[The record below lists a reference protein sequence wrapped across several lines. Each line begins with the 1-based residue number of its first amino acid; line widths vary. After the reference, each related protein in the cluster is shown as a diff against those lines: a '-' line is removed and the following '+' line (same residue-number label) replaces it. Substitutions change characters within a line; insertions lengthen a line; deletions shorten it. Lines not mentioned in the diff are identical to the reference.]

1 MALPNNGKG
10 PMDRPSDPTAA
21 PSSYSSTPSISQQQQ
36 QQQQQH
42 PQQQQLSFHSASS
55 TASPSTAFPSVS
67 ASDSPANP
75 PSIPSLHSR
84 RRRATLQGQQPLI
97 ITDPSVTSP
106 SAAPQHNAL
115 HHTIRNALI
124 DQPQPTPVGAHSM
137 PMELESV
144 PDLSRATAATTA
156 ARGDNPTTP
165 APITTDAYK
174 EFATQG
180 ALDSD
185 SKAARS
191 GNCLTTAINKLLGR
205 QKVVAKKSNRVIPI
219 SSSRSTPL
227 IQPETGKPFVSNSV
241 TTARYT
247 LWDFLPKQLYAQFSK
262 IANVYF
268 LFVASL
274 QMVPSWSPTGQ
285 YTTLVPLL
293 VFLSIA
299 IAHEGYDDYRRHRQD
314 NGENNQQANVFR
326 SYRNATNSIS
336 SQDYAQQQQGHLSSS
351 SPFPLSASASS
362 RYAFNAGGTSAA
374 ADSASS
380 PTELSITIPLTP
392 ALHSPTP
399 TPNLAVFQKIKWK
412 DVAVGD
418 IIRVDQN
425 DWVPADLI
433 LLHSAGPEGGCY
445 VETAALDGET
455 NLKQRQ
461 ALRVT
466 NDTISSPEDI
476 ACFAG
481 CAHTEQPN
489 QDLYNFEGYMEIGRG
504 QNLPRYPLSINQILL
519 RGTILRNTPY
529 VYGLVVFSGED
540 TKIRQN
546 GSKNVRTKAPSMQR
560 LINKVIIV
568 IFSIVIFLSALCTV
582 LSAVWNSRNDKPGR
596 LAWYLTAKGVFHS
609 DTASVLFGYIVLFNT
624 MIPISLYVTM
634 ELVKLL
640 QAYFIHHDLEMYD
653 PVSDTPAEART
664 SVINEELGQVSYLFS
679 DKTGTLTENIMVFRK
694 FCVAGHSFNH
704 DLDPESIQAA
714 TKLAQDNQDLLS
726 SEGHDHQRDQA
737 MEEDAGRRRVKYKS
751 KAGKVV
757 GKLRRSSHR
766 RHRDR
771 SNSGYQ
777 SLGAGK
783 ENVSEMETGLYSAG
797 YPDSV
802 HAGNKPS
809 YAETIVPCTPTSQL
823 VSFLKS
829 GARHAMTDRIRF
841 FLLAMA
847 LCHDAVPELMDESDP
862 TSFKYQAA
870 SPDENA
876 LVAGAKELGYV
887 FVDRSRGGVRVR
899 SLPTS
904 ADEEVKEE
912 YYEILN
918 IIEFSSKRKRMS
930 VIYKMPD
937 GQICLFTK
945 GADSIIL
952 ERVRDPQT
960 GFGDYPNMDSPMPF
974 TPDSQ
979 MYDGMDPLES
989 LEYSKSGKGR
999 KHTVERSSTSAAGV
1013 GGMKNRR
1020 DALDC
1025 IKDVGAGSGMGSED
1039 RHDTEEDDMAA
1050 YFFGQTPGWTQ
1061 SEMWE
1066 YQQTMDHIQE
1076 YATTGL
1082 RTLLYGHR
1090 FLSKE
1095 GYSQW
1100 SKQYSDAQSALEG
1113 RQEKLE
1119 QVAEL
1124 LEQNLDMTGATAIE
1138 DKLQVGVPETIDKLR
1153 RAGIRLW
1160 MLTGDKRETAINI
1173 GYSCRLIKDY
1183 SSTIILDVPT
1193 QAQAHRAL
1201 NKAMKDVSKGKSRH
1215 VVVVIDGATLGIV
1228 EQSTELMALFVELG
1242 IRADSVIC
1250 CRVSPAQKAIVV
1262 KTVRMRCKHMVT
1274 MAIGDGANDI
1284 AMIQEANVGIG
1295 ITGKEGLQAAR
1306 SSDYSIAQ
1314 FRFLERLLFV
1324 HGRWSYVRVSKFV
1337 LGTFYKC
1344 ATFYLTQGLFQI
1356 FTGFSGT
1363 SLYEQWTL
1371 SFYNTLFS
1379 SLPVMVVGMFE
1390 QDLKAS
1396 TLLLV
1401 PELYTFGQRNSG
1413 FSLMTYG
1420 TWMAAAVYHAI
1431 AALMVP
1437 LWIAGAIGKFGV
1449 EPDDEALF
1457 SMGLGVYTTIVLVVT
1472 FKIAYLETHNWSIMT
1487 HITSFLTIVA
1497 WFGYNTVYSFFYP
1510 IRTAGY
1516 HVRGVFQGLA
1526 GHLPF
1531 WLTIIVAFMI
1541 AMMPNVMAKI
1551 LKAQMFPSDV
1561 DLYQELEKDPD
1572 AVQRWKEWEA
1582 ELGNQGAEAEGVTGS
1597 KIQRRLSI
1605 AASIVSRQSSRHSV
1619 SSRRARSSKHQ
1630 REGTIRSDVAP
1641 SMTGEGIGRRS
1652 YDADGDRELGLGEGH
1667 DQVGDLWTPSGA
1679 PYRRGTSSSSHLT
1692 HDQQKTQR
1700 RSLSAHRAASSPGM
1714 VVGYND
1720 GYSSPGGP
1728 RSAPITMSAEAGL
1741 NSRHRGRALG
1751 RSSTTGGPFVYN
1763 DIALESTAHGY
1774 RS

>member
-1 MALPNNGKG
+1 MAQPNDHGEASAGQSILNH
-10 PMDRPSDPTAA
+10 
-21 PSSYSSTPSISQQQQ
+21 SSLTSQSTDIPQEQQQQ
-36 QQQQQH
+36 NVLLF
-42 PQQQQLSFHSASS
+42 PEDSPSLSASS
-55 TASPSTAFPSVS
+55 SPSTAFPLM
-67 ASDSPANP
+67 ADSPSTP
-75 PSIPSLHSR
+75 TIHSR
-84 RRRATLQGQQPLI
+84 RRRATMQGQQPSI
-97 ITDPSVTSP
+97 ITNSSP
-106 SAAPQHNAL
+106 NSTTAQTNNVSISKN
-115 HHTIRNALI
+115 TLI
-124 DQPQPTPVGAHSM
+124 DKPEPTPLQST
-137 PMELESV
+137 ELELGYV
-144 PDLSRATAATTA
+144 PESSKTTTTTTTTA
-156 ARGDNPTTP
+156 AEDSMVKIHLDGDSSKEQAFRDGSFEEPSIQAKRP
-165 APITTDAYK
+165 SGLSILIGKIT
-174 EFATQG
+174 
-180 ALDSD
+180 
-185 SKAARS
+185 
-191 GNCLTTAINKLLGR
+191 GR
-205 QKVVAKKSNRVIPI
+205 NRVVAKSNTRVIPI
-219 SSSRSTPL
+219 SSSRPTRL
-227 IQPETGKPFVSNSV
+227 IQPETGKPFVSNAV

-247 LWDFLPKQLYAQFSK
+247 FYDFLPKQLYAQFSK

-299 IAHEGYDDYRRHRQD
+299 MAHEGYDDYRRHRQD
-314 NGENNQQANVFR
+314 NVENNQQTNVFR

-336 SQDYAQQQQGHLSSS
+336 SQDFHNRSQSMSRNPDLNLTDVSSGSDDPS
-351 SPFPLSASASS
+351 SP
-362 RYAFNAGGTSAA
+362 AA
-374 ADSASS
+374 
-380 PTELSITIPLTP
+380 ELSINIPLTP
-392 ALHSPTP
+392 APFEP
-399 TPNLAVFQKIKWK
+399 TPNLALFQKIKWR
-412 DVAVGD
+412 DVSVGD

-433 LLHSAGPEGGCY
+433 LLHSAGAEGGCF

-461 ALRVT
+461 TLRVT
-466 NDTISSPEDI
+466 NDIINTPEDLVSLQ
-476 ACFAG
+476 G
-481 CAHTEQPN
+481 CAYTEHPN
-489 QDLYNFEGYMEIGRG
+489 QDLYNFEGYIQIGTG
-504 QNLPRYPLSINQILL
+504 KDLPRYPLSINQILL

-529 VYGLVVFSGED
+529 IYGLVVFSGED

-568 IFSIVIFLSALCTV
+568 IFSLVIFLSALCTV
-582 LSAVWNSRNDKPGR
+582 LSAVWNNRNSKPTHN
-596 LAWYLTAKGVFHS
+596 AWYLFNRHM

-640 QAYFIHHDLEMYD
+640 QAYFIHHDMEMYD

-664 SVINEELGQVSYLFS
+664 TVINEELGQVSYLFS

-704 DLDPESIQAA
+704 DLDPESVKA
-714 TKLAQDNQDLLS
+714 TAIDNQESITIDGHGHEAS
-726 SEGHDHQRDQA
+726 GSHEG
-737 MEEDAGRRRVKYKS
+737 ESVRRRSKYKS
-751 KAGKVV
+751 KAGKVAQ
-757 GKLRRSSHR
+757 KLRKSANRHSRKSST
-766 RHRDR
+766 
-771 SNSGYQ
+771 GYQ
-777 SLGAGK
+777 SLGGNK
-783 ENVSEMETGLYSAG
+783 DGITEMEAVSGS
-797 YPDSV
+797 YPESIMAD
-802 HAGNKPS
+802 KPS
-809 YAETIVPCTPTSQL
+809 YTDNIVPCTPTSQL
-823 VSFLKS
+823 VPFLRS
-829 GARHAMTDRIRF
+829 GARHAMVDRVRF

-887 FVDRSRGGVRVR
+887 FVDRSRGGIRVR
-899 SLPTS
+899 TLPSS
-904 ADEEVKEE
+904 AYEEPQEE

-930 VIYKMPD
+930 VIYRMPD

-952 ERVRDPQT
+952 ERVRDPKT
-960 GFGDYPNMDSPMPF
+960 GFSDFQNMDSPMPF
-974 TPDSQ
+974 TPASARGF
-979 MYDGMDPLES
+979 DGVDPLES

-999 KHTVERSSTSAAGV
+999 KHSVDRSSSSGAGV
-1013 GGMKNRR
+1013 GFGSNALKKN
-1020 DALDC
+1020 DGLNC
-1025 IKDVGAGSGMGSED
+1025 IKEDGADAGGGCSSS
-1039 RHDTEEDDMAA
+1039 EEDDIGA
-1050 YFFGQTPGWTQ
+1050 YFFGQTPGLVQ

-1090 FLSKE
+1090 FLTE
-1095 GYSQW
+1095 EEYSEW
-1100 SKQYSDAQSALEG
+1100 SKQYADAQSAIEG

-1119 QVAEL
+1119 DVAET

-1138 DKLQVGVPETIDKLR
+1138 DKLQDGVPETIDKLR

-1201 NKAMKDVSKGKSRH
+1201 NKAMKDVNKGKSRH
-1215 VVVVIDGATLGIV
+1215 VVVVIDGATLSIV

-1262 KTVRMRCKHMVT
+1262 KTVRARVKHTVT
-1274 MAIGDGANDI
+1274 LAIGDGANDI

-1324 HGRWSYVRVSKFV
+1324 HGRWSYVRISKFV

-1401 PELYTFGQRNSG
+1401 PELYTYGQRNSG
-1413 FSLMTYG
+1413 FSLASYG
-1420 TWMAAAVYHAI
+1420 IWMAAAVYQAF
-1431 AALMVP
+1431 ATLMVP
-1437 LWIAGAIGKFGV
+1437 LWISGAISKLGI
-1449 EPDDEALF
+1449 EPNDEALF
-1457 SMGLGVYTTIVLVVT
+1457 PMGVVVYTSIVFVVT
-1472 FKIAYLETHNWSIMT
+1472 IKIAYLETHNWSLVT
-1487 HITSFLTIVA
+1487 HITTFLTFAA
-1497 WFGYNTVYSFFYP
+1497 WFLYNTVYSFIYP
-1510 IRTAGY
+1510 VKTAGY
-1516 HVRGVFQGLA
+1516 HVRGSFQQLA
-1526 GHLPF
+1526 AHFPF
-1531 WLTIIVAFMI
+1531 WATVFAAATIAII
-1541 AMMPNVMAKI
+1541 PNIIAKI
-1551 LKAQMFPSDV
+1551 VKAQVSPTDV
-1561 DLYQELEKDPD
+1561 DLYQELEKDPE
-1572 AVQRWKEWEA
+1572 AVKRWKEWEE

-1605 AASIVSRQSSRHSV
+1605 AASIVSRQSSRHGAHSI
-1619 SSRRARSSKHQ
+1619 SSRRSRSKSRHN
-1630 REGTIRSDVAP
+1630 RDDTLESDYGLV
-1641 SMTGEGIGRRS
+1641 TGRRS
-1652 YDADGDRELGLGEGH
+1652 YDAHIGSFGEG
-1667 DQVGDLWTPSGA
+1667 VGEHWGA
-1679 PYRRGTSSSSHLT
+1679 HRRGASGSGGQTA
-1692 HDQQKTQR
+1692 QEQR
-1700 RSLSAHRAASSPGM
+1700 RQRYRSLM
-1714 VVGYND
+1714 
-1720 GYSSPGGP
+1720 
-1728 RSAPITMSAEAGL
+1728 
-1741 NSRHRGRALG
+1741 
-1751 RSSTTGGPFVYN
+1751 
-1763 DIALESTAHGY
+1763 GY
-1774 RS
+1774 RSNDIDIIDHSANVPKSAIQPNFPRTGPFGNQGSNDTYTANQDTTGRELQRASSTASAM

>member
-1 MALPNNGKG
+1 MASPHNG
-10 PMDRPSDPTAA
+10 REPSGQSFADPFSPAA
-21 PSSYSSTPSISQQQQ
+21 SSQNPISSSTDLTARSLSPDTANGIS
-36 QQQQQH
+36 
-42 PQQQQLSFHSASS
+42 SS
-55 TASPSTAFPSVS
+55 TT
-67 ASDSPANP
+67 
-75 PSIPSLHSR
+75 LHSR

-97 ITDPSVTSP
+97 ITTPTV
-106 SAAPQHNAL
+106 APPNNDSSDVRS
-115 HHTIRNALI
+115 RNSLI
-124 DQPQPTPVGAHSM
+124 DQPQPTPSGAYATE
-137 PMELESV
+137 MELGSVHNPSRTAAMTAEPMVEESSTTGPIPVNSFKEHSSADSV
-144 PDLSRATAATTA
+144 PTHTDPVRQPTSWVMSVVRKLTG
-156 ARGDNPTTP
+156 RGRVLT
-165 APITTDAYK
+165 
-174 EFATQG
+174 
-180 ALDSD
+180 
-185 SKAARS
+185 KAS
-191 GNCLTTAINKLLGR
+191 
-205 QKVVAKKSNRVIPI
+205 SRVIPI
-219 SSSRSTPL
+219 SSSRTAPL
-227 IQPETGKPFVSNSV
+227 IQPETGKPFVSNAV
-241 TTARYT
+241 TTARYNM
-247 LWDFLPKQLYAQFSK
+247 WDFLPKQLYAQFSK

-268 LFVASL
+268 LFVAAL

-314 NGENNQQANVFR
+314 NGENNQPANVFR
-326 SYRNATNSIS
+326 SYRNATNTVTSMDNPPS
-336 SQDYAQQQQGHLSSS
+336 
-351 SPFPLSASASS
+351 FPPSFPVAPNADTAHSASS
-362 RYAFNAGGTSAA
+362 TG
-374 ADSASS
+374 
-380 PTELSITIPLTP
+380 EHSITIPLTP
-392 ALHSPTP
+392 ATNSPTP
-399 TPNLAVFQKIKWK
+399 HLPVFQKIKWK
-412 DVAVGD
+412 DLAVGD
-418 IIRVDQN
+418 IVRVDQN

-433 LLHSAGPEGGCY
+433 LLHSAGHEGGCY

-461 ALRVT
+461 ALRAT
-466 NDTISSPEDI
+466 NDIIRTPEDI
-476 ACFAG
+476 AAFRG

-489 QDLYNFEGYMEIGRG
+489 QDLYNFEGYMELGRG
-504 QNLPRYPLSINQILL
+504 KNLPRHPLSINQILL

-529 VYGLVVFSGED
+529 IYGLVVFSGED

-582 LSAVWNSRNDKPGR
+582 LSAVWNGKNDKPTH
-596 LAWYLTAKGVFHS
+596 LAWYLTARGIVRS
-609 DTASVLFGYIVLFNT
+609 DTASVFFGYIVLFNT

-634 ELVKLL
+634 ELVKLM

-653 PVSDTPAEART
+653 PVSNTPAEART
-664 SVINEELGQVSYLFS
+664 TVINEELGQVSYLFS

-704 DLDPESIQAA
+704 DLDPESIKAA
-714 TKLAQDNQDLLS
+714 EKTAQENQEVVVSGADGNGQGEM
-726 SEGHDHQRDQA
+726 SEEGLH
-737 MEEDAGRRRVKYKS
+737 RRHKYKS
-751 KAGKVV
+751 RAGKVV
-757 GKLRRSSHR
+757 GKLRGSSHR
-766 RHRDR
+766 RHGHG
-771 SNSGYQ
+771 SASGYQ
-777 SLGAGK
+777 SLGVGK
-783 ENVSEMETGLYSAG
+783 DTLVDVELGSQQ
-797 YPDSV
+797 YPESIQ
-802 HAGNKPS
+802 AGNKPS

-823 VSFLKS
+823 VPFLQS
-829 GARHAMTDRIRF
+829 GARHPMTDRIRF
-841 FLLAMA
+841 FLLALA

-887 FVDRSRGGVRVR
+887 FVERSRGGIRIR
-899 SLPTS
+899 TLPQS
-904 ADEEVKEE
+904 PNEVPAEE
-912 YYEILN
+912 YYEVLN

-930 VIYKMPD
+930 VVYRMPD

-945 GADSIIL
+945 GADSIVL

-960 GFGDYPNMDSPMPF
+960 GFDDFQNLDSPVAFSPSSAHGF
-974 TPDSQ
+974 DAT
-979 MYDGMDPLES
+979 DPLES
-989 LEYSKSGKGR
+989 LEYSKSGNGR
-999 KHTVERSSTSAAGV
+999 RNHTMDRSSTSGAGV
-1013 GGMKNRR
+1013 GGVDRKIHSRR
-1020 DALDC
+1020 SSYDIQDAMAPSRRSPP
-1025 IKDVGAGSGMGSED
+1025 KDLANAAADGNDISSGDDEMG
-1039 RHDTEEDDMAA
+1039 A
-1050 YFFGQTPGWTQ
+1050 YFFGQSPGWTQ

-1095 GYSQW
+1095 EYSDW
-1100 SKQYSDAQSALEG
+1100 SKQYADAQSALEG

-1193 QAQAHRAL
+1193 QAQAHRAM
-1201 NKAMKDVSKGKSRH
+1201 NKAMKDVNKGKSRH

-1228 EQSTELMALFVELG
+1228 EQSSELMALFVELG

-1250 CRVSPAQKAIVV
+1250 CRVSPAQKALVV
-1262 KTVRMRCKHMVT
+1262 KTVRAKCKNTVT
-1274 MAIGDGANDI
+1274 LAIGDGANDI

-1344 ATFYLTQGLFQI
+1344 ATFYLTQGLFQV

-1401 PELYTFGQRNSG
+1401 PELYTFGPRNCG
-1413 FSLMTYG
+1413 FSLITYA
-1420 TWMAAAVYHAI
+1420 TWMAAATYHAF
-1431 AALMVP
+1431 ASLMVP
-1437 LWIAGAIGKFGV
+1437 LWIAGAVGKFGV

-1472 FKIAYLETHNWSIMT
+1472 FKIAYLETHNWSIVT
-1487 HITSFLTIVA
+1487 HITSFLTVLA
-1497 WFGYNTVYSFFYP
+1497 WFGYNTAYSFFYP
-1510 IRTAGY
+1510 LKTAGY
-1516 HVRGVFQGLA
+1516 HVRGVFQKLA

-1541 AMMPNVMAKI
+1541 AVIPNVMAKI
-1551 LKAQMFPSDV
+1551 LKAQIYPSDV

-1572 AVQRWKEWEA
+1572 AVQRWKEWEV

-1605 AASIVSRQSSRHSV
+1605 AASIVSRQSSRLAPSL
-1619 SSRRARSSKHQ
+1619 SSRRDGASKSP
-1630 REGTIRSDVAP
+1630 REGTIRSERGSAFERSSQEGP
-1641 SMTGEGIGRRS
+1641 RESFGESM
-1652 YDADGDRELGLGEGH
+1652 DR
-1667 DQVGDLWTPSGA
+1667 VGDLWMA
-1679 PYRRGTSSSSHLT
+1679 PGTHRRGASSASQMVRE
-1692 HDQQKTQR
+1692 QQHR
-1700 RSLSAHRAASSPGM
+1700 RSLSFHRYGSSQG
-1714 VVGYND
+1714 GGHSSTND
-1720 GYSSPGGP
+1720 GP
-1728 RSAPITMSAEAGL
+1728 RSATQLHFPRMFPIRMSTSDPASAVPSPAPVTRELRRSSSTNGGVEQMMPARDMYGTPVDPEPSFKAL
-1741 NSRHRGRALG
+1741 ARNSTAPSRTGRHR
-1751 RSSTTGGPFVYN
+1751 
-1763 DIALESTAHGY
+1763 D
-1774 RS
+1774 

>member
-1 MALPNNGKG
+1 MELGSVHNNNNNNNNNN
-10 PMDRPSDPTAA
+10 
-21 PSSYSSTPSISQQQQ
+21 TP
-36 QQQQQH
+36 
-42 PQQQQLSFHSASS
+42 A
-55 TASPSTAFPSVS
+55 TAF
-67 ASDSPANP
+67 
-75 PSIPSLHSR
+75 
-84 RRRATLQGQQPLI
+84 T
-97 ITDPSVTSP
+97 TT
-106 SAAPQHNAL
+106 
-115 HHTIRNALI
+115 HT
-124 DQPQPTPVGAHSM
+124 
-137 PMELESV
+137 
-144 PDLSRATAATTA
+144 
-156 ARGDNPTTP
+156 
-165 APITTDAYK
+165 APITAGGPLTSESYK
-174 EFATQG
+174 ELDIDSEPLSTKPVRRPTGWMTSLANKFKGRG
-180 ALDSD
+180 AMVP
-185 SKAARS
+185 KT
-191 GNCLTTAINKLLGR
+191 GNRI
-205 QKVVAKKSNRVIPI
+205 IPI

-227 IQPETGKPFVSNSV
+227 IQPETGKPFVSNAV

-274 QMVPSWSPTGQ
+274 QMVPGWSTTGQ
-285 YTTLVPLL
+285 YTTLVPLVL
-293 VFLSIA
+293 FLSIA
-299 IAHEGYDDYRRHRQD
+299 IAHEGYDDLRRHRQD
-314 NGENNQQANVFR
+314 SGENNQPANVFR

-336 SQDYAQQQQGHLSSS
+336 SHTQQPSTA
-351 SPFPLSASASS
+351 SASA
-362 RYAFNAGGTSAA
+362 YPLPT
-374 ADSASS
+374 SASS
-380 PTELSITIPLTP
+380 HRPFNSSTSESPASPAELSITIPLTP
-392 ALHSPTP
+392 ATVTP
-399 TPNLAVFQKIKWK
+399 TPNLAVFQQIKWK
-412 DVAVGD
+412 DLAVGD

-433 LLHSAGPEGGCY
+433 LLHSSGPDGGCY

-461 ALRVT
+461 ALKVT
-466 NDTISSPEDI
+466 NEMIQTPEDI
-476 ACFAG
+476 ATFTG

-489 QDLYNFEGYMEIGRG
+489 QDLYNFEGYLQVGQGRN
-504 QNLPRYPLSINQILL
+504 QPRYPLSINQILL

-529 VYGLVVFSGED
+529 IYGLIVFSGED

-582 LSAVWNSRNDKPGR
+582 LSAVWTTRNSKPGH
-596 LAWYLTAKGVFHS
+596 LAWYLTAKNAMKS
-609 DTASVLFGYIVLFNT
+609 DTASILFGYIVLFNT

-640 QAYFIHHDLEMYD
+640 QAYFIHHDIEMYD
-653 PVSDTPAEART
+653 PVSNTPAEART
-664 SVINEELGQVSYLFS
+664 TVINEELGQVSYLFS

-704 DLDPESIQAA
+704 DLDPESIIAA
-714 TKLAQDNQDLLS
+714 AKTAQENQEIAVS
-726 SEGHDHQRDQA
+726 TGHDHSADGS
-737 MEEDAGRRRVKYKS
+737 EDTHRRHKYRS

-757 GKLRRSSHR
+757 GKLKRSS
-766 RHRDR
+766 RHASQR
-771 SNSGYQ
+771 SASGYQ
-777 SLGAGK
+777 SLGGK
-783 ENVSEMETGLYSAG
+783 DAHADRDRSRSGQ
-797 YPDSV
+797 YPDSI
-802 HAGNKPS
+802 HAGNMPS
-809 YAETIVPCTPTSQL
+809 YVETIVPCTPTSQL
-823 VSFLKS
+823 VPFLRS
-829 GARHAMTDRIRF
+829 GARHVMADRIRF
-841 FLLAMA
+841 FLLSMA

-876 LVAGAKELGYV
+876 LVAGAMELGYV
-887 FVDRSRGGVRVR
+887 FVERGRGGIRVR
-899 SLPTS
+899 SMPTS
-904 ADEEVKEE
+904 LDEAPQEE
-912 YYEILN
+912 FYEILN

-930 VIYKMPD
+930 VIYRMPD

-960 GFGDYPNMDSPMPF
+960 GLADFQNLDTPMPF
-974 TPDSQ
+974 TPDSVHG
-979 MYDGMDPLES
+979 YDGMDPLAS
-989 LEYSKSGKGR
+989 LEYSKSGKSR
-999 KHTVERSSTSAAGV
+999 RNMDRSSTSGAGV
-1013 GGMKNRR
+1013 GGGGDNAAGKAKGLTHERQQSGTYKNP
-1020 DALDC
+1020 
-1025 IKDVGAGSGMGSED
+1025 GAEGYGRSSI
-1039 RHDTEEDDMAA
+1039 EEDDMGA

-1095 GYSQW
+1095 EYSLW
-1100 SKQYSDAQSALEG
+1100 SKKYADAQSALDG

-1138 DKLQVGVPETIDKLR
+1138 DKLQDGVPETIDKLR

-1193 QAQAHRAL
+1193 QAQAHKAM
-1201 NKAMKDVSKGKSRH
+1201 NKAMKDVMKGKSRH

-1250 CRVSPAQKAIVV
+1250 CRVSPAQKALVV
-1262 KTVRMRCKHMVT
+1262 KTVRARCKNTVT
-1274 MAIGDGANDI
+1274 LAIGDGANDI

-1401 PELYTFGQRNSG
+1401 PELYTFGPRNSG
-1413 FSLMTYG
+1413 FSLVTYG
-1420 TWMAAAVYHAI
+1420 TWMAAAVYQAI
-1431 AALMVP
+1431 ASLMVP

-1449 EPDDEALF
+1449 EPDDESLF
-1457 SMGLGVYTTIVLVVT
+1457 PMGLGVYTTIVLVVT
-1472 FKIAYLETHNWSIMT
+1472 FKIAYLETHNWSIVT
-1487 HITSFLTIVA
+1487 HITSFMTILA
-1497 WFGYNTVYSFFYP
+1497 WFGYNTAYSFFYP
-1510 IRTAGY
+1510 VRTGGY
-1516 HVRGVFQGLA
+1516 HVRGAFQSLA
-1526 GHLPF
+1526 AHLPF
-1531 WLTIIVAFMI
+1531 WLTIIVASMI
-1541 AMMPNVMAKI
+1541 AILPNIMAKI
-1551 LKAQMFPSDV
+1551 IKAQLYPSDV
-1561 DLYQELEKDPD
+1561 DLYQELEKDPE
-1572 AVQRWKEWEA
+1572 AVQRWKEWEV

-1605 AASIVSRQSSRHSV
+1605 AASIVSRH
-1619 SSRRARSSKHQ
+1619 SSRRAPSLSSRRGPSKSQQAMDANRNDSFMAVGRHSQ
-1630 REGTIRSDVAP
+1630 DARRESF
-1641 SMTGEGIGRRS
+1641 GEG
-1652 YDADGDRELGLGEGH
+1652 A
-1667 DQVGDLWTPSGA
+1667 DQVGDLWGPSSH
-1679 PYRRGTSSSSHLT
+1679 RRGASSASQMARDRHSRTSSGGSRDAKESGPWSA
-1692 HDQQKTQR
+1692 TQLHFPR
-1700 RSLSAHRAASSPGM
+1700 PLPVPADSDLS
-1714 VVGYND
+1714 
-1720 GYSSPGGP
+1720 
-1728 RSAPITMSAEAGL
+1728 I
-1741 NSRHRGRALG
+1741 
-1751 RSSTTGGPFVYN
+1751 SSTTPLRLGVR
-1763 DIALESTAHGY
+1763 
-1774 RS
+1774 RSSSAGHAYDRRMV

>member
-1 MALPNNGKG
+1 MELGAVKDAVIDDTGAQNAPKEQHSG
-10 PMDRPSDPTAA
+10 DPKHTTLDDD
-21 PSSYSSTPSISQQQQ
+21 PPVQQSFFGSLVNRIRGRRGVVSKSST
-36 QQQQQH
+36 
-42 PQQQQLSFHSASS
+42 
-55 TASPSTAFPSVS
+55 
-67 ASDSPANP
+67 
-75 PSIPSLHSR
+75 
-84 RRRATLQGQQPLI
+84 
-97 ITDPSVTSP
+97 
-106 SAAPQHNAL
+106 
-115 HHTIRNALI
+115 
-124 DQPQPTPVGAHSM
+124 
-137 PMELESV
+137 
-144 PDLSRATAATTA
+144 
-156 ARGDNPTTP
+156 
-165 APITTDAYK
+165 
-174 EFATQG
+174 
-180 ALDSD
+180 
-185 SKAARS
+185 
-191 GNCLTTAINKLLGR
+191 
-205 QKVVAKKSNRVIPI
+205 RVIPI
-219 SSSRSTPL
+219 SSSRTTPL
-227 IQPETGKPFVSNSV
+227 IQPETGKPYVSNAV
-241 TTARYT
+241 TTARYNM
-247 LWDFLPKQLYAQFSK
+247 WDFLPKQLYAQFSK

-314 NGENNQQANVFR
+314 SGENNQPANVFR
-326 SYRNATNSIS
+326 SYRNATNSVLPS
-336 SQDYAQQQQGHLSSS
+336 TDER
-351 SPFPLSASASS
+351 SPNPPSARPHSS
-362 RYAFNAGGTSAA
+362 RDPSG
-374 ADSASS
+374 
-380 PTELSITIPLTP
+380 ELSITIPLTP
-392 ALHSPTP
+392 AEQTP
-399 TPNLAVFQKIKWK
+399 SSTLAVFQKIKWK
-412 DVAVGD
+412 DLAVGD
-418 IIRVDQN
+418 IVRVDQN

-433 LLHSAGPEGGCY
+433 LLHSSGPEGGCY

-461 ALRVT
+461 ALKVA
-466 NDTISSPEDI
+466 NDTIRTPEDI
-476 ACFAG
+476 AAFTG
-481 CAHTEQPN
+481 SAHTEQPN

-504 QNLPRYPLSINQILL
+504 KDLPRHPLSISQILL

-568 IFSIVIFLSALCTV
+568 IFSIVIGLSALCTV
-582 LSAVWNSRNDKPGR
+582 LSALWNGRNDKPGH
-596 LAWYLTAKGVFHS
+596 LAWYLSARGIVRS

-664 SVINEELGQVSYLFS
+664 TVINEELGQVSYLFS

-704 DLDPESIQAA
+704 DLDPESIKAA
-714 TKLAQDNQDLLS
+714 AKMDQEDVPEDLGRTDSSQDL
-726 SEGHDHQRDQA
+726 H
-737 MEEDAGRRRVKYKS
+737 RRHKYKS

-766 RHRDR
+766 KRQ
-771 SNSGYQ
+771 STTTGYQ
-777 SLGAGK
+777 SLDGSDAMP
-783 ENVSEMETGLYSAG
+783 EMDTSTD
-797 YPDSV
+797 YPDSIY
-802 HAGNKPS
+802 AGPGGPDKPS

-823 VSFLKS
+823 IPFLKS
-829 GARHAMTDRIRF
+829 GARHPMTDRIRF

-847 LCHDAVPELMDESDP
+847 LCHDAVPELMDEEDP
-862 TSFKYQAA
+862 MSFKYQAA

-876 LVAGAKELGYV
+876 LVGGAKELGYV
-887 FVDRSRGGVRVR
+887 FVERSRGGVRVR
-899 SLPTS
+899 SLPAVAGESPT
-904 ADEEVKEE
+904 EE

-930 VIYKMPD
+930 VVYRMPD
-937 GQICLFTK
+937 GRICLFTK

-960 GFGDYPNMDSPMPF
+960 GFDFQNLDTSKPF
-974 TPDSQ
+974 TPVSPRFDDFESS
-979 MYDGMDPLES
+979 DPLDS
-989 LEYSKSGKGR
+989 LQYSKSAALRHG
-999 KHTVERSSTSAAGV
+999 RSSSSAAGV
-1013 GGMKNRR
+1013 GTGVGKGVERR
-1020 DALDC
+1020 NHSRRGSVDRQESDTGLLNSPLPTKSTNEISELDE
-1025 IKDVGAGSGMGSED
+1025 MG
-1039 RHDTEEDDMAA
+1039 A
-1050 YFFGQTPGWTQ
+1050 YFFGQTPGLGQ

-1090 FLSKE
+1090 YLSQE
-1095 GYSQW
+1095 EYSLW
-1100 SKQYSDAQSALEG
+1100 SKQYADAQSAIEG

-1193 QAQAHRAL
+1193 QAQAHRAM
-1201 NKAMKDVSKGKSRH
+1201 NKAMKDVNKGKSRH

-1228 EQSTELMALFVELG
+1228 EQSPELMELFVELG

-1250 CRVSPAQKAIVV
+1250 CRVSPAQKAVVV
-1262 KTVRMRCKHMVT
+1262 KTVRAKCKNTVT
-1274 MAIGDGANDI
+1274 LAIGDGANDI

-1344 ATFYLTQGLFQI
+1344 AAFYLTQGLFQI
-1356 FTGFSGT
+1356 FTGYSGT

-1401 PELYTFGQRNSG
+1401 PELYTFGQRNCG
-1413 FSLMTYG
+1413 FSLKTYA
-1420 TWMAAAVYHAI
+1420 TWMAAACYQ
-1431 AALMVP
+1431 ALACLLVP

-1449 EPDDEALF
+1449 EPDDESLF

-1472 FKIAYLETHNWSIMT
+1472 FKVAYLETHNWSIVT
-1487 HITSFLTIVA
+1487 HITSLMTIIA

-1510 IRTAGY
+1510 IKTAGY
-1516 HVRGVFQGLA
+1516 HVRGAFQTLA
-1526 GHLPF
+1526 KHMPF
-1531 WLTIIVAFMI
+1531 WVTVIVAFAI
-1541 AMMPNVMAKI
+1541 AIIPNIMAKI
-1551 LKAQMFPSDV
+1551 LKAQMSPTDV

-1582 ELGNQGAEAEGVTGS
+1582 ELGQQGAEAEGVTGS

-1605 AASIVSRQSSRHSV
+1605 AASIVSRQSSRVGGAGGSVISGRQSRSKNRSNHSRE
-1619 SSRRARSSKHQ
+1619 SSFAHAMS
-1630 REGTIRSDVAP
+1630 IRSEGRYSQDAP
-1641 SMTGEGIGRRS
+1641 RDIYQEDTDHVS
-1652 YDADGDRELGLGEGH
+1652 
-1667 DQVGDLWTPSGA
+1667 DLWTGNHHRGASSASNMAKDRRSNGYATGQKSGVNNGPWSATQANFPRNLPTFASESVLGYDMHKPGGIRRTSSTGNPAHANAWENLLSASDLPQLAQHHQQLDPLSPTLNRHRTDPGRPPSQGA
-1679 PYRRGTSSSSHLT
+1679 P
-1692 HDQQKTQR
+1692 QR
-1700 RSLSAHRAASSPGM
+1700 SE
-1714 VVGYND
+1714 
-1720 GYSSPGGP
+1720 
-1728 RSAPITMSAEAGL
+1728 T
-1741 NSRHRGRALG
+1741 
-1751 RSSTTGGPFVYN
+1751 STTTG
-1763 DIALESTAHGY
+1763 STLYPPSEFEHAK
-1774 RS
+1774 SF

>member
-1 MALPNNGKG
+1 MVLSDNS
-10 PMDRPSDPTAA
+10 PSG
-21 PSSYSSTPSISQQQQ
+21 PSSSSPPQEQQH
-36 QQQQQH
+36 QQH
-42 PQQQQLSFHSASS
+42 PSIASTSPS
-55 TASPSTAFPSVS
+55 TPASTSSPSTAIPLAPDALSS
-67 ASDSPANP
+67 
-75 PSIPSLHSR
+75 SIPSLHSR
-84 RRRATLQGQQPLI
+84 RRRATLQGER
-97 ITDPSVTSP
+97 PSIVTSP
-106 SAAPQHNAL
+106 TNASSSPNPNKN
-115 HHTIRNALI
+115 TLI
-124 DQPQPTPVGAHSM
+124 DQPEPTPIAAAASA
-137 PMELESV
+137 MELAVKDSEPSDITGANIPSEPEDKTLGEEQPPSQSFFGSLV
-144 PDLSRATAATTA
+144 NRI
-156 ARGDNPTTP
+156 RGRR
-165 APITTDAYK
+165 
-174 EFATQG
+174 G
-180 ALDSD
+180 VV
-185 SKAARS
+185 SKGS
-191 GNCLTTAINKLLGR
+191 
-205 QKVVAKKSNRVIPI
+205 SRVIPI
-219 SSSRSTPL
+219 SSSRTTPL
-227 IQPETGKPFVSNSV
+227 IQPETGKPYVSNAV
-241 TTARYT
+241 TTARYNM
-247 LWDFLPKQLYAQFSK
+247 WDFLPKQLYAQFSK

-314 NGENNQQANVFR
+314 NVENNQPTNVFR
-326 SYRNATNSIS
+326 SYRNATNSVLPSAEQRSPPPPSRSHSIRRDPS
-336 SQDYAQQQQGHLSSS
+336 S
-351 SPFPLSASASS
+351 
-362 RYAFNAGGTSAA
+362 
-374 ADSASS
+374 
-380 PTELSITIPLTP
+380 ELSITIPLTP
-392 ALHSPTP
+392 AGQAPSST
-399 TPNLAVFQKIKWK
+399 LAVFQKIKWK
-412 DVAVGD
+412 DLAVGD
-418 IIRVDQN
+418 IVRVDQN
-425 DWVPADLI
+425 DWVPADLV
-433 LLHSAGPEGGCY
+433 LLHSSGAEGGCY

-461 ALRVT
+461 ALKVT
-466 NDTISSPEDI
+466 NDTIRTPEDI
-476 ACFAG
+476 AAFTGSAY
-481 CAHTEQPN
+481 TEHPN
-489 QDLYNFEGYMEIGRG
+489 QDLYNFEGYMELGRG
-504 QNLPRYPLSINQILL
+504 KNLPRHPLSINQILL

-529 VYGLVVFSGED
+529 IYGLVVFSGED

-568 IFSIVIFLSALCTV
+568 IFSIVILLSALCTV
-582 LSAVWNSRNDKPGR
+582 LSAVWNMRNDKPFHS
-596 LAWYLTAKGVFHS
+596 AWYLSAKGVIRS

-653 PVSDTPAEART
+653 PISDTPAEART
-664 SVINEELGQVSYLFS
+664 TVINEELGQVSYLFS

-704 DLDPESIQAA
+704 NLDPESIKAA
-714 TKLAQDNQDLLS
+714 NLEQEDVSGEGRTDDTQD
-726 SEGHDHQRDQA
+726 H
-737 MEEDAGRRRVKYKS
+737 RRHKYKS

-766 RHRDR
+766 KYRQ
-771 SNSGYQ
+771 SSATGYQ
-777 SLGAGK
+777 SLNGSDAMP
-783 ENVSEMETGLYSAG
+783 EMEISTEYPESVYAG
-797 YPDSV
+797 PGGPD
-802 HAGNKPS
+802 KPS
-809 YAETIVPCTPTSQL
+809 YAETIVPCSPTSQL
-823 VSFLKS
+823 IPFLQS
-829 GARHAMTDRIRF
+829 GARHPMTDRIRF

-847 LCHDAVPELMDESDP
+847 LCHDAVPELMDEEDP
-862 TSFKYQAA
+862 MSFKYQAA

-876 LVAGAKELGYV
+876 LVGGAKELGYV
-887 FVDRSRGGVRVR
+887 FVERSRGGVRVR
-899 SLPTS
+899 SLPTTAS
-904 ADEEVKEE
+904 ESPTEE

-930 VIYKMPD
+930 VVYRMPD
-937 GQICLFTK
+937 GRICLFTK

-960 GFGDYPNMDSPMPF
+960 GFDLQNMDTPMPF
-974 TPDSQ
+974 TPVSPRFEDFESS
-979 MYDGMDPLES
+979 DPLES
-989 LEYSKSGKGR
+989 LQYSKSAALRHG
-999 KHTVERSSTSAAGV
+999 RSSSSAAGV
-1013 GGMKNRR
+1013 GAGVGSGRRNLSRR
-1020 DALDC
+1020 DNPDRQ
-1025 IKDVGAGSGMGSED
+1025 DDSGLLSSPLPTKSANEISEQDEMG
-1039 RHDTEEDDMAA
+1039 A
-1050 YFFGQTPGWTQ
+1050 YFFGQTPGLTQ

-1090 FLSKE
+1090 FLSQE
-1095 GYSQW
+1095 EYSLW
-1100 SKQYSDAQSALEG
+1100 SKQYADAQSAIEG

-1193 QAQAHRAL
+1193 QAQAHRAI
-1201 NKAMKDVSKGKSRH
+1201 NKAMKDVNKGKSRH
-1215 VVVVIDGATLGIV
+1215 VVVVIDGATLGIL
-1228 EQSTELMALFVELG
+1228 EQSAELMELFVELG

-1250 CRVSPAQKAIVV
+1250 CRVSPAQKALVV
-1262 KTVRMRCKHMVT
+1262 KTVRAKIVHTVT
-1274 MAIGDGANDI
+1274 LAIGDGANDI

-1356 FTGFSGT
+1356 FTGYSGT

-1401 PELYTFGQRNSG
+1401 PELYTFGQRNGG
-1413 FSLMTYG
+1413 FSLMTYA
-1420 TWMAAAVYHAI
+1420 TWMAAACYQ
-1431 AALMVP
+1431 ALACLLVP

-1449 EPDDEALF
+1449 EPDDESLF

-1472 FKIAYLETHNWSIMT
+1472 FKIAYLETHNWSIVT
-1487 HITSFLTIVA
+1487 HITSLMTIIA

-1516 HVRGVFQGLA
+1516 HVRGAFQSLA
-1526 GHLPF
+1526 KHLPF
-1531 WLTIIVAFMI
+1531 WLTVLVAFSI
-1541 AMMPNVMAKI
+1541 AMIPNIMAKI
-1551 LKAQMFPSDV
+1551 LKAQMSPTDV

-1582 ELGNQGAEAEGVTGS
+1582 ELGQQGAEAEGVTGS

-1605 AASIVSRQSSRHSV
+1605 AASIVSRQSSRTGAGGSMISGHRSRSKNHTNISRNSSFVNAMSDRSVGRHSQDAPRDIYEEGTDHV
-1619 SSRRARSSKHQ
+1619 GDPWTGNHRRGGSTASHIPRDRSAGYAMGQKPGGNNGPWSATQANFPRNMSTFASETALRYDTHKGGLRRSSS
-1630 REGTIRSDVAP
+1630 T
-1641 SMTGEGIGRRS
+1641 
-1652 YDADGDRELGLGEGH
+1652 
-1667 DQVGDLWTPSGA
+1667 GA
-1679 PYRRGTSSSSHLT
+1679 PTNAWENLVSTSDLPLAQQQQMSDPLSPSLNRHRTEPSRPPSHGT
-1692 HDQQKTQR
+1692 QQ
-1700 RSLSAHRAASSPGM
+1700 
-1714 VVGYND
+1714 
-1720 GYSSPGGP
+1720 
-1728 RSAPITMSAEAGL
+1728 RSATG
-1741 NSRHRGRALG
+1741 
-1751 RSSTTGGPFVYN
+1751 STTG
-1763 DIALESTAHGY
+1763 STLYASEFEHAK
-1774 RS
+1774 SV